1 MPGSVTVTRRR
12 PSRCTMTSCTTLVH
26 VLRSAAEYPFNYRVE
41 CCRAPVG
48 HADTPGSDL
57 FRLLPRYVRDGVAP
71 DNMAINI
78 EHDIS
83 RNPHLLIVEG
93 AQDRS
98 AHCAQHR
105 PQVLCILNGL
115 EERAHR
121 HIVIE
126 PRNRAKDFVFAH
138 VATYTPSRE
147 VDQISS
153 QPQRAWGNISDITDR
168 AQHYRRGRR
177 GSVRPSKTI
186 GVRSGGR
193 QS

>member
-1 MPGSVTVTRRR
+1 MPGSVAVTRRR

-48 HADTPGSDL
+48 HADTPGSNL
-57 FRLLPRYVRDGVAP
+57 FRLLLRYVRDGVAP

-105 PQVLCILNGL
+105 PQVLRILNGL

-138 VATYTPSRE
+138 EATYTPSHE
-147 VDQISS
+147 VDQTSS
-153 QPQRAWGNISDITDR
+153 EPQREWAQIQISQIVHNIIDMGD
-168 AQHYRRGRR
+168 
-177 GSVRPSKTI
+177 
-186 GVRSGGR
+186 GV
-193 QS
+193 